1 MDAQQA
7 ASIKINSRLKPAKD
21 IHIVFSNLL
30 ANKDPEQ
37 VPVLRQKMINLIDAA
52 EIEYQL
58 LSTEITNMEN
68 ICKMMETENEE
79 MNQAIENLNDQI
91 HSFQREKD
99 IIGERI
105 EKRNYMNE
113 LKIKLDNKKNVEIV
127 HKINELNEDCE
138 CIQEKINKSKVEN
151 EKIDK
156 GFKMIVQGFQSI
168 MTNNEEEENE
178 TQ

>member
-1 MDAQQA
+1 
-7 ASIKINSRLKPAKD
+7 
-21 IHIVFSNLL
+21 
-30 ANKDPEQ
+30 
-37 VPVLRQKMINLIDAA
+37 
-52 EIEYQL
+52 
-58 LSTEITNMEN
+58 MEN